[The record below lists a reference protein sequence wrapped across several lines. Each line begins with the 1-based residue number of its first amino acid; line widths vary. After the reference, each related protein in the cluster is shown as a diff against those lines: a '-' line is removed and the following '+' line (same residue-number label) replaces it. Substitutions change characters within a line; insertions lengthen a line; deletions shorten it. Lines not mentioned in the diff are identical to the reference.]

1 MSLSVQIKDDI
12 KTAMKAKDVQKR
24 DALRLLDSALKQIE
38 VDERKELTDEDV
50 MAIITKQI
58 KQRNDAAAQ
67 YKDAGRD
74 DLLEKELSEIAVFEV
89 YLPAQLS
96 DDELAETI
104 KAIIAEVGAESMKDM
119 GKVMGAAKAKIGSQA
134 DGKRI
139 NECVKSLLS

>member
-1 MSLSVQIKDDI
+1 MSLRVQIKDDI

-119 GKVMGAAKAKIGSQA
+119 GKVMGAAKAKISSQA

>member
-1 MSLSVQIKDDI
+1 MSLRAQIKDDI

-38 VDERKELTDEDV
+38 VDERKELTDDDV
-50 MAIITKQI
+50 MAIIAKQI
-58 KQRNDAAAQ
+58 KQRNDAASQ

-74 DLLEKELSEIAVFEV
+74 DLLEKELSEIAIYET
-89 YLPAQLS
+89 YLPAQMS
-96 DDELAETI
+96 DDELAEAL
-104 KAIIAEVGAESMKDM
+104 KAIIAETGAESMKDM

-139 NECVKSLLS
+139 NECVKALLS

>member
-1 MSLSVQIKDDI
+1 MNLRLQIKDDI
-12 KTAMKAKDVQKR
+12 KTAMKAKETEKR

-38 VDERKELTDEDV
+38 VDERKELNDDDV
-50 MAIITKQI
+50 MAIIAKQI

-74 DLLEKELSEIAVFEV
+74 DLLQKELSEIAIFET

-96 DDELAETI
+96 DDELADVL
-104 KAIIAEVGAESMKDM
+104 KGIIAEVGAESMKDM

>member
-1 MSLSVQIKDDI
+1 MSLRTQIKDDI

-50 MAIITKQI
+50 MAIIAKQI
-58 KQRNDAAAQ
+58 KQRNDAATQ
-67 YKDAGRD
+67 YRDAGRD
-74 DLLEKELSEIAVFEV
+74 DLLEKELAEIAIYET

-96 DDELAETI
+96 DEELAEAL

-119 GKVMGAAKAKIGSQA
+119 GKVMGAAKAKIGNQA

-139 NECVKSLLS
+139 NECVKTLLS